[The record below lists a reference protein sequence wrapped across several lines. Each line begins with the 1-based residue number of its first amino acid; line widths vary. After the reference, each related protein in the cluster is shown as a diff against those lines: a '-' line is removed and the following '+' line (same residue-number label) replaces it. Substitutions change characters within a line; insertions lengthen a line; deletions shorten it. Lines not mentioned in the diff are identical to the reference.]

1 MNRLKNLPTL
11 KINPLEKIS
20 FEYKG
25 KTYFGADGDTIATA
39 LFANKVRIFSRS
51 LKYRRPRG
59 LYSLDGECSNT
70 FMNVDKIPNVRS
82 ENTFLKNKMKVKAQN
97 IKGSVENDYMGFMDK
112 LDFLMPAGFYYRMM
126 HKPAFIWPFAMK
138 MIRKAAGTGKIEP
151 DFRLKGKYDEI
162 YPGTDICVIGG
173 GPAGM
178 TAALTAAGK
187 GLRVILLE
195 SKPYL
200 GGFFDYRI
208 SAYDANKTLF
218 QRAGQL
224 VRQVENHP
232 GIRVFKHTS
241 MIGAYQNNLITAF
254 QVGKETDVFDER
266 YVEIRAQSVIVS
278 TGCIERP
285 LIFENNEKPGVMQVS
300 CAHRLAHT
308 YGILPGKQAVF
319 SVGHDLGLEAAI
331 DLHDLGL
338 KIQCI
343 ADLREDGHDKTLVK
357 KINDRGILFL
367 KGWIAANA
375 KGRKHI
381 NKVVLTSLDG
391 MTNRSL
397 DCDLLVASAGM
408 TPVTGPL
415 TIARAKLEYDDYTS
429 FFLPKELPDGMHAAG
444 RMLGFTDPLSIEA
457 SGAIAGLKAA
467 NDCNISCED
476 DISEARN
483 AMTRLPG
490 PAKGNKIVT
499 APVRGK
505 KSFIC
510 FDEDTTIK
518 NIRQAIDMGFD
529 VPELIKRFTSA
540 GTGPGQGGIPGHNL
554 PLFVAEYRASS
565 GLQVKPTTVRPPL
578 VPTLIATYAG
588 SKHWMCKRTPLHDSQ
603 KKAGGIFRHSGAWKR
618 AYYFSRDL
626 DCKDEILNIRNNVG
640 MLDASTLG
648 KFRIFGPDAV
658 KALQRVFISDMS
670 KIKEGR
676 LKYSAMCNDD
686 GCVIDDGVIVKR
698 AENDFYFTTSSA
710 RAGYTIEWISYHTFY
725 DHWDFHIVNLT
736 DSMGVINL
744 CGPNAR
750 KVLEKVTDHDVSQQ
764 NFKFMEYHEFKIN
777 GLIPVKAM
785 RLGFIGELSYELHAP
800 ASYMEALWEILEQ
813 AGEKFNI
820 KNFGIE
826 AQNVLRME
834 KCHIILGDES
844 EQRMTLID
852 LGLGFLWARNL
863 CNAKKIGAVALRQTE
878 NQAGKLKL
886 VGIKMDDPH
895 RPVKDGSLIVDERIL
910 GYVCT
915 LRKSLSLNESIG
927 MALVESQYSKIGTR
941 LEIFEEG
948 GGTKRHHA
956 SVVPMPFYDPAGTR
970 IKM

>member
-1 MNRLKNLPTL
+1 MNRLKDLPTL

-20 FEYKG
+20 FNYRG
-25 KTYFGADGDTIATA
+25 KTYFGVGGDTIATA

-51 LKYRRPRG
+51 LKYHRPRG

-70 FMNVDKIPNVRS
+70 VMTVDKIPNVRS
-82 ENTFLKNKMKVKAQN
+82 ENTVLKNNMVVKDQN
-97 IKGSVENDYMGFMDK
+97 VIGSAKNDLMGFMTY
-112 LDFLMPAGFYYRMM
+112 LDFLMPAGFYYRTM

-138 MIRKAAGTGKIEP
+138 MIKKMAGSGKIEP
-151 DFRLKGKYDEI
+151 DFHLKGRYDEI

-178 TAALTAAGK
+178 TAALAAADK
-187 GLRVILLE
+187 GLSVILLE
-195 SKPYL
+195 SRPHL
-200 GGFFDYRI
+200 GGFFNYRI
-208 SAYDANKTLF
+208 SAYNSDKTLC
-218 QRAGQL
+218 QRADQL
-224 VRQVENHP
+224 ARQVGNHP

-241 MIGAYQNNLITAF
+241 MIGAYQNNLITAS
-254 QVGKETDVFDER
+254 QVGKETDIFAER
-266 YVEIRAQSVIVS
+266 YVEIRAKGVIVS

-285 LIFENNEKPGVMQVS
+285 LIFDNNEKPGIMQVS

-308 YGILPGKQAVF
+308 YGILPGEQAVF
-319 SVGHDLGLEAAI
+319 SVGNDLGLEAAV

-343 ADLREDGHDKTLVK
+343 ADLRKEGYDKTLIK
-357 KINDRGILFL
+357 RIKDRGILFL
-367 KGWIAANA
+367 KGWITASA

-381 NKVVLTSLDG
+381 NKVILTNLAGKKNQSFE
-391 MTNRSL
+391 
-397 DCDLLVASAGM
+397 CDLLVASAGM

-415 TIARAKLEYDDYTS
+415 TLAQAKLEFDDHTS

-444 RMLGFTDPLSIEA
+444 RMLGYIDPLSIEA
-457 SGAIAGLKAA
+457 SGALAGLKAA

-476 DISEARN
+476 DIAKALD
-483 AMTRLPG
+483 AMTCLPA
-490 PAKGNKIVT
+490 PARGNKVVT
-499 APVRGK
+499 APVKGK

-518 NIRQAIDMGFD
+518 NIQQAIDMGFD

-554 PLFVAEYRASS
+554 PLYVAEYQSS
-565 GLQVKPTTVRPPL
+565 KGLAVKPTTVRPPL
-578 VPTLIATYAG
+578 VPTLIATYTG

-603 KKAGGIFRHSGAWKR
+603 KKAGGIFRASGAWER
-618 AYYFSRDL
+618 AYYFSQDFE
-626 DCKDEILNIRNNVG
+626 CKDEILNIRKNVG

-658 KALQRVFISDMS
+658 KALQRVYISDMS

-676 LKYSAMCNDD
+676 LKYSAMCNED

-698 AENDFYFTTSSA
+698 GENDFYFTTSSA
-710 RAGYTIEWISYHTFY
+710 RAGFTNEWINYHTFY

-750 KVLEKVTDHDVSQQ
+750 KVLEKITDYDVSQQ
-764 NFKFMEYHEFKIN
+764 NFKFMEYREFTVN
-777 GLIPVKAM
+777 GFIPVKAM
-785 RLGFIGELSYELHAP
+785 RLGFVGELSFELHAP
-800 ASYMEALWEILEQ
+800 ASYMEVLWEILAQ
-813 AGEKFNI
+813 AGKEFGI
-820 KNFGIE
+820 KNFGLE

-834 KCHIILGDES
+834 KCHIILGQES
-844 EQRMTLID
+844 EQRTTLID
-852 LGLGFLWARNL
+852 LGLGFLWARSCLEN
-863 CNAKKIGAVALRQTE
+863 KKVGAAALRQTE
-878 NQAGKLKL
+878 NQSDRLKL
-886 VGIKMDDPH
+886 VGIKMDDPN
-895 RPVKDGSLIVDERIL
+895 RPVKDGSLVVNEKIL

-915 LRKSLSLNESIG
+915 MRKSFSFNESVG
-927 MALVESQYSKIGTR
+927 MALVESRYSKMGTR

-948 GGTKRHHA
+948 GGTTRHHA
-956 SVVPMPFYDPAGTR
+956 VVVPMPFYDPDGIR